1 MDESPEDFAG
11 LEQRFFSLRDSLP
24 RRLSQVGHFVM
35 AHADEVAFGT
45 AASIAQ
51 QAGVQPS
58 TLVRFA
64 QAMGLEG
71 YSSLQRLCQGRM
83 RKRVAGYAERL
94 AAAGDEAGHG
104 AGLLGGFLDAGQR
117 SLELARAAVS
127 PENFENAVE
136 ILSGARTIYLLAWR
150 RAYPVASAMSYAFGQ
165 AGIHAVEAMSSAGN
179 HDAFASQAGPED
191 VVMAISFS
199 PYAAETAGLAR
210 QLASRGVPVV
220 AMTDSA
226 FSPLAS
232 CSSVW
237 LTVAEADHA
246 GFRSLAASVSVA
258 LALCVAVADRRRNA
272 VE

>member
-1 MDESPEDFAG
+1 MNDGPTDFAG
-11 LEQRFFSLRDSLP
+11 LEQRFFGVRDGLP

-45 AASIAQ
+45 AAAVAQ

-64 QAMGLEG
+64 QAMGLDG

-94 AAAGDEAGHG
+94 EAAGEEAGHG

-117 SLELARAAVS
+117 SLELARTAIAPEAFEAAS
-127 PENFENAVE
+127 ETLAR
-136 ILSGARTIYLLAWR
+136 ARTIYLVAWR
-150 RAYPVASAMSYAFGQ
+150 RAYPVAAAMSYAFGQ
-165 AGIHAVEAMSSAGN
+165 AGIRSVEAMTPAGN
-179 HDAFASQAGPED
+179 HEALAGLAGPED
-191 VVMAISFS
+191 AALAISFS
-199 PYAAETAGLAR
+199 PYAAETSALAR
-210 QLASRGVPVV
+210 QMAGQGVPVV
-220 AMTDSA
+220 ALTDSA

-232 CSSVW
+232 CASVW

-246 GFRSLAASVSVA
+246 GFRSLSASMAVA
-258 LALCVAVADRRRNA
+258 LALSVAVADRRRI
-272 VE
+272 E